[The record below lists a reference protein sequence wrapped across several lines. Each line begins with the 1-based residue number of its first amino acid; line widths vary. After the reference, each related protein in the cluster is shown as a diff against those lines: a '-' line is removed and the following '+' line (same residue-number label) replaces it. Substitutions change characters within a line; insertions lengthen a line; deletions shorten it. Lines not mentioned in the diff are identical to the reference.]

1 MSGAETAFKLRDATR
16 ADLAQIVAIYNA
28 SIPARLATGDLE
40 PVSVEAREPWFAAHN
55 SEKYPLIVAETAG
68 KKIIGWG
75 GLTQFK
81 ARAAY
86 RYTAEISIYVA
97 PGHARQGVASA
108 IADDLMRRC
117 PELEIK
123 SLVAL
128 IFGHN
133 EPSVSFFSKRGF
145 KLWGHLPRIA
155 DLDGV
160 ERDLVIY
167 GFRFG
172 P

>member
-1 MSGAETAFKLRDATR
+1 MTAAEHTFKLREATR
-16 ADLAQIVAIYNA
+16 ADLPQIVAIYNA
-28 SIPARLATGDLE
+28 SIPGRLATGDLE
-40 PVSVEAREPWFAAHN
+40 PVTVEAREAWFAAHN
-55 SEKYPLIVAETAG
+55 IEKYPLIVAESEAG
-68 KKIIGWG
+68 KIIGWG
-75 GLTQFK
+75 GLSQFK

-108 IADDLMRRC
+108 MTDELMRRC
-117 PELEIK
+117 PKLEIK

-133 EPSVSFFSKRGF
+133 EPSVRFFSKRGF

-155 DLDGV
+155 ELDGV